1 MKESRSLSSRLS
13 SAQKHLIHALI
24 QAAHNLSSTLL
35 LGHEIPH
42 FSLNF
47 GLSATQ
53 TILIFSFRKF
63 FINNYLGYPAVY
75 SGFLLSALS
84 LCISVS
90 SLYLFISPK
99 PNLKSV
105 CLPACWPACTPPPP
119 SLSLFS
125 PTQIKF
131 KKWFAVAAANA

>member
-84 LCISVS
+84 LCISVC
-90 SLYLFISPK
+90 LYLCLFPYIFFQIINFLLLRFIFGWTNSFIHIDK
-99 PNLKSV
+99 RLCS
-105 CLPACWPACTPPPP
+105 T
-119 SLSLFS
+119 
-125 PTQIKF
+125 I
-131 KKWFAVAAANA
+131 